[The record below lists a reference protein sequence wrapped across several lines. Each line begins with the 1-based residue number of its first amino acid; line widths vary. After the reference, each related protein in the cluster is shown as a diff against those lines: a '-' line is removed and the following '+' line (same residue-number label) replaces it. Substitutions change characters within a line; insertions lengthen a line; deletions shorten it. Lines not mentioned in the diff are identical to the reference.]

1 LSRGGAGNGVQ
12 TKMCVRTVFLVA
24 LAIAVAGCGNGGPQD
39 AGQVPVFEEAPLA
52 SGRAIWTQT
61 CRNCHLT
68 GVAGAPALR
77 DYAAWEARVA
87 KGREALYASALNGIA
102 DASGWRMP
110 PRGGNPAL
118 TDEQVKRAVDFT
130 LAAVEKLKAAR
141 QP

>member
-1 LSRGGAGNGVQ
+1 MSQRTILALVLAGS
-12 TKMCVRTVFLVA
+12 
-24 LAIAVAGCGNGGPQD
+24 VAGCGESGPRD
-39 AGQVPVFEEAPLA
+39 AGQIPVFEEASLA

-61 CRNCHLT
+61 CRNCHLA

-77 DYAAWEARVA
+77 DYAAWQPRIA
-87 KGREALYASALNGIA
+87 KGLEALYASALNGMG

-118 TDEQVKRAVDFT
+118 TDEQVKRAVDYT
-130 LAAVEKLKAAR
+130 LAAVEKLKASR